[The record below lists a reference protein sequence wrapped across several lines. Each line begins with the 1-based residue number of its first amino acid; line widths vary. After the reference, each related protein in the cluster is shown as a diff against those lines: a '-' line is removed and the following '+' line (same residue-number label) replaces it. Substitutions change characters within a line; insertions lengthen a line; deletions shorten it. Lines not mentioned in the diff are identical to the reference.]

1 LSSTGVAS
9 YDEVLDASCVE
20 HLDWR
25 TTHRHH
31 HLPHPTA
38 FWLVTVAFVVLLF
51 GVTLP
56 TPLYVVYQA
65 QWGFSAG
72 VLTSVFGIYAA
83 GVLTALLVF
92 GRASDEVGRRAALLG
107 ALSIATASTLVFL
120 LADSVTWLYVA
131 RLLSGLAAGLTQ
143 GTAAAAL
150 AELEPQHD
158 QRRAALV
165 SSTVSTGAAGF
176 GPLIAGVLVQYAGWP
191 THLVFVIYLICLL
204 LAFIAILR
212 IPEPVPNRTRLTVRL
227 QRPFVPSEARAP
239 FIAAVCAAIAVA
251 ALLGLFVSLVPSFLA
266 TEMHQTNHAVAGVIV
281 FLLFAVATVTQVVL
295 HRLTPRHALFG
306 GFLSLLVGL
315 GLFLSGL
322 DAPSLGAFIAGT
334 VFAGIG
340 AGLGLMGA
348 LAAANRTAPPEHR
361 GEVMSGFFLAVYGGM
376 SLPALVVG
384 ISAQHFGFFQPTL
397 VCAVVLTALV
407 VFAASR
413 VRAVRA
419 L

>member
-20 HLDWR
+20 HLDLR
-25 TTHRHH
+25 TTVRHH

-38 FWLVTVAFVVLLF
+38 FWLVAVAFVVLLF

-72 VLTSVFGIYAA
+72 VLTSIFGIYAA

-92 GRASDEVGRRAALLG
+92 GRASDEVGRKAALFA
-107 ALSIATASTLVFL
+107 ALSIATASTLLFL
-120 LADSVTWLYVA
+120 FAGSVTWLYVA

-165 SSTVSTGAAGF
+165 SSTVSTGAAGL
-176 GPLIAGVLVQYAGWP
+176 GPLLAGLLVQYAGWR
-191 THLVFVIYLICLL
+191 THLVFVIYLICLM
-204 LAFIAILR
+204 LAFIALMR
-212 IPEPVPNRTRLTVRL
+212 VPEPVPDRRRLTVRL
-227 QRPFVPSEARAP
+227 QRPFVPAAARAP
-239 FIAAVCAAIAVA
+239 FVAAVSAAIAIA

-266 TEMHQTNHAVAGVIV
+266 VDMHQTNHAVAGFVV
-281 FLLFAVATVTQVVL
+281 FLLFAVATVSQVAL
-295 HRLTPRHALFG
+295 HGLSPRHALLG
-306 GFLSLLVGL
+306 GFVCLIVGL
-315 GLFLSGL
+315 GLFLIGL
-322 DAPSLGAFIAGT
+322 DASSLGAFVAGT
-334 VFAGIG
+334 ICAGVG

-376 SLPALVVG
+376 SIPALIVG
-384 ISAQHFGFFQPTL
+384 ISSQHFGFFEPTL

-407 VFAASR
+407 VFATSR

>member
-1 LSSTGVAS
+1 M
-9 YDEVLDASCVE
+9 
-20 HLDWR
+20 
-25 TTHRHH
+25 
-31 HLPHPTA
+31 PHPAA
-38 FWLVTVAFVVLLF
+38 FWLVATAFVVLLF

-72 VLTSVFGIYAA
+72 VLTSVFAIYAA

-92 GRASDEVGRRAALLG
+92 GRASDQVGRKMALFAALT
-107 ALSIATASTLVFL
+107 IAAASTVTFL

-165 SSTVSTGAAGF
+165 SSTVSTGAAGI
-176 GPLIAGVLVQYAGWP
+176 GPLLAGVLVQYVGWR
-191 THLVFVIYLICLL
+191 THLVFAIYLICLV
-204 LAFIAILR
+204 LAFIAIVR
-212 IPEPVPNRTRLTVRL
+212 IPEPVPERTKLKMRL
-227 QRPFVPSEARAP
+227 QRPFVPPDARAP
-239 FIAAVCAAIAVA
+239 FVAAVASAISIA
-251 ALLGLFVSLVPSFLA
+251 ALLGLFVSLVPSFLSQD
-266 TEMHQTNHAVAGVIV
+266 MHQHNHAVAGLVV
-281 FLLFAVATVTQVVL
+281 FLLFAVATASQVAL
-295 HRLTPRHALFG
+295 HGLTPRHALFA
-306 GFLSLLVGL
+306 GFACLVVGL
-315 GLFLSGL
+315 GLFLVGL
-322 DAPSLGAFIAGT
+322 DTPSLGAFVAGT
-334 VFAGIG
+334 VCAGVG

-348 LAAANRTAPPEHR
+348 LATANRSAPPEHR

-376 SLPALVVG
+376 SLPALLVG
-384 ISAQHFGFFQPTL
+384 LTAQHYGFFKPTL
-397 VCAVVLTALV
+397 VCSVALTALV

-419 L
+419 F

>member
-1 LSSTGVAS
+1 M
-9 YDEVLDASCVE
+9 DEAVGASCVD
-20 HLDWR
+20 HLDLR
-25 TTHRHH
+25 VTHRHH
-31 HLPHPTA
+31 HVPHPAA
-38 FWLVTVAFVVLLF
+38 FWLVATAFVVLLF

-72 VLTSVFGIYAA
+72 VLTSVFAIYAA

-92 GRASDEVGRRAALLG
+92 GRASDQVGRKAALFA
-107 ALSIATASTLVFL
+107 ALTIAAASTVTFL

-165 SSTVSTGAAGF
+165 SSTVSTGAAGI
-176 GPLIAGVLVQYAGWP
+176 GPLLAGVLVQYVGWR
-191 THLVFVIYLICLL
+191 THLVFVIYLICLV
-204 LAFIAILR
+204 LAFIAIAW
-212 IPEPVPNRTRLTVRL
+212 IPEPVPERTKLKVRL
-227 QRPFVPSEARAP
+227 QRPFVPPDVRAP
-239 FIAAVCAAIAVA
+239 FVAAVASAISIA
-251 ALLGLFVSLVPSFLA
+251 ALLGLFVSLVPSFLSQD
-266 TEMHQTNHAVAGVIV
+266 MHQRNHAVAGLVV
-281 FLLFAVATVTQVVL
+281 FLLFAVATASQVAL
-295 HRLTPRHALFG
+295 HGLTPRHALFT
-306 GFLSLLVGL
+306 GFVCLVVGL
-315 GLFLSGL
+315 GLFLVGL
-322 DAPSLGAFIAGT
+322 DTPSLGAFVAGT
-334 VFAGIG
+334 VCAGVG

-348 LAAANRTAPPEHR
+348 LATANRAAPPEHR

-376 SLPALVVG
+376 SLPALLVG
-384 ISAQHFGFFQPTL
+384 LTAQHYGFFKPTL
-397 VCAVVLTALV
+397 VCSVALTALV

-413 VRAVRA
+413 VRAVRI